1 MTSRVVLIG
10 HPVVH
15 SVSAAMQ
22 QAAFD
27 ELGIDARYELW
38 DRRQAELA
46 AALTELRSDDFL
58 GANIAVPH
66 QEHVAVLLDRLT
78 EDAQATGAVNVI
90 SGEGGN
96 LVGHNADVGGFRHAL
111 DKLVGRQKM
120 PRHAVVLGAG
130 EAARAVVLGLISE
143 GFQRIVVFNRHLHRG
158 EGLVRHF
165 GRSAAHMDLRA
176 MPWHESVLE
185 AELAKTRL
193 LVNATSVGL
202 DPNETPIPAELIP
215 SDLLVMDLVYD
226 PAQSRLLREAAAAG
240 CSTMNGDLM
249 LLQQGAR
256 AFELWTG
263 RPAPIEVMRAAL
275 DRGREHGIDEPA
287 QA

>member
-10 HPVVH
+10 HPVPH

-22 QAAFD
+22 QPAFD

-66 QEHVAVLLDRLT
+66 QEHVAGLLDRLT

-90 SGEGGN
+90 SREGGR
-96 LVGHNADVGGFRHAL
+96 LVGHNPHVGGFRHAL

-130 EAARAVVLGLISE
+130 EAARAVVFGLISE

-165 GRSAAHMDLRA
+165 GRSTAHMDLRA
-176 MPWHESVLE
+176 MPWHESVIE

-193 LVNATSVGL
+193 LVNATSVGV
-202 DPNETPIPAELIP
+202 DPDATPIPAELIP

-263 RPAPIEVMRAAL
+263 QPAPIEVMRAAL